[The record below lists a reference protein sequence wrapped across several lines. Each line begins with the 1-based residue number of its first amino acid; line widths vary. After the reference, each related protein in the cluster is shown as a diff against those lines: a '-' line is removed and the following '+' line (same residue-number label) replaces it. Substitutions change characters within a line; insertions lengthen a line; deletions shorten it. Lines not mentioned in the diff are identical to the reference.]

1 VPLGAIR
8 AAYAADPSA
17 SEAEDSSAALGE
29 LLLVRAPLR
38 PRFQSAHVLETRRA
52 SGDDEEEKRGEL
64 SMQSVTVADAPVPG
78 MEGAAAILR
87 MSVSADAPVDP
98 ADADEMAV
106 ELSLVPG
113 VSPQGA
119 PLLAGDNESDID
131 TSAVDALLGNV
142 DGDDGGGASAQ
153 GVDTASDPA
162 DPMIAAGAS
171 ESALP

>member
-1 VPLGAIR
+1 
-8 AAYAADPSA
+8 
-17 SEAEDSSAALGE
+17 
-29 LLLVRAPLR
+29 
-38 PRFQSAHVLETRRA
+38 
-52 SGDDEEEKRGEL
+52 
-64 SMQSVTVADAPVPG
+64 

-87 MSVSADAPVDP
+87 MSVSADALVGP

-131 TSAVDALLGNV
+131 TAAVDALLGNV